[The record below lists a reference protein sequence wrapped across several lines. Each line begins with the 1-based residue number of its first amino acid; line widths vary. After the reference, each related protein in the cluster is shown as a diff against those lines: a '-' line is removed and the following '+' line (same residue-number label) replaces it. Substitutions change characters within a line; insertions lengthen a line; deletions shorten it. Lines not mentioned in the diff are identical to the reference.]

1 MQKCFFA
8 RVATALALAV
18 LPLTLFSKTDSVP
31 AGFIPVEYIESTGTQ
46 FINTLLTAGNSMSLD
61 MQIETT
67 GTTSGERAFFG
78 TTWSVNQYLLFSQGG
93 YFKFAGD
100 GAAICAIDANTP
112 YTITAGGGKVTVLNE
127 KTGVESSVSGKN
139 FGGGSGWCIFAHN
152 RAPDNEKGIFRLRS
166 AKVWMEDELVRD
178 FHPCYTNTA
187 DGGEVIGLYDTAN
200 DVFYTNAG
208 TGVFLRGAEV
218 ADTILVTGSPIAV
231 GTPVSTRLSGYGKYP
246 FAPGETVTTTV
257 TDETGTDGST
267 RWTLRGWTLI
277 EKLADG
283 TVVATTSSDESNKTT
298 CSVTCRQG
306 CLYELDWKW
315 KVEHLVTVSADVG
328 LTASA
333 SAQWVEHGDSVT
345 LTATAAGDKDFVRWT
360 GDVTGVD
367 ALSPTF
373 TTTVTGP
380 MTLAA
385 KTPAAVYY
393 VAPDSTGKGSSWADA
408 FGSIQDAVTAA
419 GTAADGAIVY
429 LKAGNYFQTA
439 AVTATGVGPLTI
451 RGGYTG
457 EGLAT
462 GGTTVVARENGA
474 AQCNLFSF
482 SGSTVTLDSLVIS
495 NGYTAS
501 VYYGQGVALMNAC
514 TASLVNC
521 RFLDNGNGNVD
532 ADSDHFGGA
541 VGIQNGKIRIV
552 DCEFARNTYHDSG
565 SNVKPLGG
573 AVGMTGDANSSIL
586 IRNCSFSKNWT
597 RSVHARA
604 SGGGAIGFR
613 NVPSVRV
620 ENCTFDGN
628 YARTWGSGGDL
639 HGGGQP
645 GPYGGVAHI
654 SGVARAE
661 FSDCLFRTNWLAE
674 ARLGVFV
681 GNGGLIYLTGSTL
694 VMNRCASYMAG
705 YSGYASNTGVGNCSC
720 GDISVRGGSSLYMTN
735 VLLGAT
741 YNGYAIV
748 NDGGRVEAVNCTIA
762 GTKGFTTYRTS
773 HAYVQNSGS
782 ASFRNCILWNNHDG
796 DMTISSGDEPVFE
809 YCVTQSAHAGP
820 GNTTDDPLFGDEV
833 YFHPQ
838 SKAGRYDGGWFDG
851 GSWVT
856 TDEATSAAI
865 DAGDPDI
872 PYADEPQPNLYRVNI
887 GYDGGTAVASKSVVG
902 SAPVPAEN
910 TLGIY
915 AYEATDISPDGATL
929 RADVNST
936 GGGANPTVTVAWD
949 TEDKGMTLAGWT
961 NSQTLGEQAPWSH
974 ATYRL
979 SGVTGTIYYRF
990 FATNAGGTAV
1000 SDPVRSFAVAVLPT
1014 IVYDTD
1020 ENPVSHRYHL
1030 SARVNA
1036 TLSSDGGSPTT
1047 VRVRWWPT
1055 DDAGRVTLTQANFGL
1070 PIDSGSAV
1078 AVDLTGLEA
1087 GVSYTYEL
1095 LAENGAGVVT
1105 LARKVFT
1112 TVPKTTPLVLYA
1124 GSAMTGRGDGDGA
1137 ANAAGDL
1144 QALLDSAVYS
1154 GDEIRILAGTN
1165 TLTAAL
1171 VVKNNPGLV
1180 IRGGYTGVGED
1191 RSGVT
1196 VLRRDPAG
1204 SRKMR
1209 ILEVSASTITL
1220 DSLTI
1225 SDARYSYPGTFYAQG
1240 VALLGGCDTTITN
1253 CTFLRNG
1260 SGMSSEGDVPS
1271 YGGAIGAQNGT
1282 LRVYDSTFEGNCV
1295 QGGGGKINGLG
1306 GAIGMTGTT
1315 GSSADIRRCSFTANF
1330 TQSVH
1335 SRDYGGGALGFRSV
1349 PDINIEGCTFRTN
1362 FCRQSSGSGSH
1373 TGQPFPHGGTF
1384 YIYDSANVRISDCTV
1399 LGSWSSQYQSAQ
1411 YNSFGG
1417 TAWFQSSTVAM
1428 NRVVVYGAG
1437 YNEYAASTDVGG
1449 HVSGSIDIS
1458 GGALYMTNVLNGA
1471 LYSGPALAA
1480 YNSAK
1485 VEAVNCTFA
1494 GARGLRNKPGYGYV
1508 QVKASATFRNCIFW
1522 NNKAGDFQFV
1532 DGTQP
1537 VFDYCITETLRDGR
1551 GNTTNDP
1558 LFGDEVYFHPQSK
1571 AGRYDGGWFDGGS
1584 WVTTDEATSAAIDAG
1599 HPNISYAD
1607 EPQPNLSRVNIGYD
1621 GGTETASK
1629 SVCGTDPVVKDDEL
1643 MIFAYAATGEGAE
1656 GATVSAHVASTG
1668 GAENP
1673 NVKVVWGDSDKGANS
1688 VSDWGANVAD
1698 LGVREPWALVE
1709 YRIAGITGY
1718 NTVWYRF
1725 VAENAK
1731 GVVWS
1736 DPVRSFK
1743 IAKPPTIAYADDA
1756 DVVTHLYRTGARIHA
1771 NLADNGGVDTI
1782 VRLIY
1787 WPVADYSAP
1796 VTVVVN
1802 DGLACPLGPVTI
1814 ATDELTPGTEYA
1826 YVIEAENSV
1835 DVVRLAEKRF
1845 TTVAD
1850 AAKLTLVG
1858 GPANVGHGDG
1868 ATFDHPSGE
1877 LQMLLDALYRP
1888 GDELLL
1894 MEGTNIVADTLLVS
1908 NHEGLLIK
1916 GGYTAGGETREGV
1929 SMIRRNSA
1937 LPKPHRVFTVTAS
1950 KIGFDQVTV
1959 SEGQYNEGGDC
1970 YGMGVALLSGC
1981 NAAFTNCVFRNNG
1994 CNDTNEKM
2002 TYGAAIGAQNGT
2014 LEIVDCVF
2022 TNNSVKGGGN
2032 NVRPCGGA
2040 VGATGA
2046 RVRITGSTFT
2056 RNWVQHVHARYYG
2069 GGALGFRG
2077 CPSVEIDHCTFLTNW
2092 SYSGGSGNNGY
2103 YTPQKDH
2110 GPYGGTI
2117 YFGNATAATIADCTF
2132 RGGWNASYNSDT
2144 PTWGWG
2150 GVLCVADRAKV
2161 ALVRTKF
2168 LGTGACDSW
2177 YTAAPHFCSGSI
2189 DVKDSG
2195 SALYMTNVLHA
2206 GAVRGPC
2213 LGNNGGTIDAV
2224 NCTFAGAIGE
2234 GSQPSAAYVQYGSS
2248 GVTTF
2253 RNCIVWGNKGG
2264 YLYAGNGGTP
2274 TATYCDLQGTDPDA
2288 EKGIISAD
2296 PRFRNPSVYDYSLRS
2311 RSPCGNAG
2319 DKTGIPRTE
2328 KDIDGNP
2335 RYKGKIDMGCYES
2348 RGDPFCI
2355 RIY

>member
-1 MQKCFFA
+1 MKKLMVAVGACVCALGAFA
-8 RVATALALAV
+8 TQIYKPTCGEWPKGYTKFDYLESSGKQYIDTGIAPKATTRVVFGFAYT
-18 LPLTLFSKTDSVP
+18 TVP
-31 AGFIPVEYIESTGTQ
+31 TS
-46 FINTLLTAGNSMSLD
+46 NSY
-61 MQIETT
+61 
-67 GTTSGERAFFG
+67 SGWGSA
-78 TTWSVNQYLLFSQGG
+78 NSQGA
-93 YFKFAGD
+93 FLF
-100 GAAICAIDANTP
+100 GA
-112 YTITAGGGKVTVLNE
+112 
-127 KTGVESSVSGKN
+127 
-139 FGGGSGWCIFAHN
+139 GGSGNFTSIVSSNWKGTDTGVSVDQGDHVMDLVSGSQKLDGNEYGTTTIGNTDTASSEQTMYLFAGHVEWSPYVN
-152 RAPDNEKGIFRLRS
+152 YYMSVRVYGCEIYDGENLVRNFVPCTDDQGVPCLYDFVTKMPFYNKGTGSF
-166 AKVWMEDELVRD
+166 VVGNVVRD
-178 FHPCYTNTA
+178 FVQVSGLPENFTIDGKPVYGTNEATNGQEFTFAAPEGQIVHPT
-187 DGGEVIGLYDTAN
+187 
-200 DVFYTNAG
+200 
-208 TGVFLRGAEV
+208 
-218 ADTILVTGSPIAV
+218 
-231 GTPVSTRLSGYGKYP
+231 
-246 FAPGETVTTTV
+246 
-257 TDETGTDGST
+257 
-267 RWTLRGWTLI
+267 
-277 EKLADG
+277 G
-283 TVVATTSSDESNKTT
+283 TVVRCTGWKLYDWETKGLICESDENNKFR
-298 CSVTCRQG
+298 CSLT
-306 CLYELDWKW
+306 YERPVNLVWQW
-315 KVEHLVTVSADVG
+315 KVRYRVTVSADEG

-345 LTATAAGDKDFVRWT
+345 LTATSAGDKDFVRWT

-393 VAPDSTGKGSSWADA
+393 VAPNGKGKGSSWADA

-597 RSVHARA
+597 RSIHARER
-604 SGGGAIGFR
+604 GGGAIGFR

-628 YARTWGSGGDL
+628 YARTSSGGDL
-639 HGGGQP
+639 HRGGQP

-674 ARLGVFV
+674 GRLGVFV

-705 YSGYASNTGVGNCSC
+705 YSGYASNTYVGNYSC

-796 DMTISSGDEPVFE
+796 DMNISSGDEPVFE

-979 SGVTGTIYYRF
+979 SGVKGTIYYRF

-1020 ENPVSHRYHL
+1020 ENPVSHRYHH

-1047 VRVRWWPT
+1047 VCVRWWPT

-1070 PIDSGSAV
+1070 PINSGSAV

-1095 LAENGAGVVT
+1095 LAENSAGVVT
-1105 LARKVFT
+1105 LATKVFT

-1144 QALLDSAVYS
+1144 QALLDSAVCS

-1225 SDARYSYPGTFYAQG
+1225 SDARYSYPYTFYAQG

-1271 YGGAIGAQNGT
+1271 YGGAIGAENGT

-1295 QGGGGKINGLG
+1295 QGGGGNINGLG

-1335 SRDYGGGALGFRSV
+1335 SRDYGGGALGFLSV

-1362 FCRQSSGSGSH
+1362 FCRQASGSSSH
-1373 TGQPFPHGGTF
+1373 TGQGFPHGGTF
-1384 YIYDSANVRISDCTV
+1384 YIQDSANVRISDCTV

-1449 HVSGSIDIS
+1449 HVSGSIDVS

-1480 YNSAK
+1480 YNSAM

-1522 NNKAGDFQFV
+1522 NNQAGDFQFV

-1558 LFGDEVYFHPQSK
+1558 FFADEVYFHPQSK

-1599 HPNISYAD
+1599 NPFIPYAD

-1731 GVVWS
+1731 GVVVWS

-1835 DVVRLAEKRF
+1835 EVVRLAEKRF

-1868 ATFDHPSGE
+1868 ATFEHPSGE

-1959 SEGQYNEGGDC
+1959 SEGQYNEGGGDC

-1994 CNDTNEKM
+1994 CNDTNEKT

-2022 TNNSVKGGGN
+2022 TNNSVKGGGH
-2032 NVRPCGGA
+2032 NVYPCGGA

-2056 RNWVQHVHARYYG
+2056 RNWVQHIHARYWG

-2092 SYSGGSGNNGY
+2092 SYSGGSGNNSY

-2177 YTAAPHFCSGSI
+2177 YTAKPDFCSGSI

-2264 YLYAGNGGTP
+2264 YLYEGNGGTP

>member
-1 MQKCFFA
+1 MPC
-8 RVATALALAV
+8 
-18 LPLTLFSKTDSVP
+18 TDDQGVP
-31 AGFIPVEYIESTGTQ
+31 CLYDFVTKMPFYNKGTGS
-46 FINTLLTAGNSMSLD
+46 FVVGN
-61 MQIETT
+61 
-67 GTTSGERAFFG
+67 
-78 TTWSVNQYLLFSQGG
+78 V
-93 YFKFAGD
+93 
-100 GAAICAIDANTP
+100 
-112 YTITAGGGKVTVLNE
+112 
-127 KTGVESSVSGKN
+127 
-139 FGGGSGWCIFAHN
+139 
-152 RAPDNEKGIFRLRS
+152 
-166 AKVWMEDELVRD
+166 VRD
-178 FHPCYTNTA
+178 FVQVSGLPANLTIDGEPVYGVNEATKGQEFTFAAPEGQIVHPT
-187 DGGEVIGLYDTAN
+187 
-200 DVFYTNAG
+200 
-208 TGVFLRGAEV
+208 
-218 ADTILVTGSPIAV
+218 
-231 GTPVSTRLSGYGKYP
+231 
-246 FAPGETVTTTV
+246 
-257 TDETGTDGST
+257 
-267 RWTLRGWTLI
+267 
-277 EKLADG
+277 G
-283 TVVATTSSDESNKTT
+283 TVVRCTGWKIYDWETKGLICESDENNKFL
-298 CSVTCRQG
+298 CSLT
-306 CLYELDWKW
+306 YERPVNLVWQW
-315 KVEHLVTVSADVG
+315 EVRYRVTVSADEG

-345 LTATAAGDKDFVRWT
+345 LTATSAGDKDFVRWT

-393 VAPDSTGKGSSWADA
+393 VAPNGKGKGSSWADA

-457 EGLAT
+457 KGLAT

-501 VYYGQGVALMNAC
+501 VSYGQGVALMNAC

-628 YARTWGSGGDL
+628 YARTWSDGNDL

-645 GPYGGVAHI
+645 GPYGGVAHF

-674 ARLGVFV
+674 GRLGVFV

-705 YSGYASNTGVGNCSC
+705 YSGYASNTYVGNYSC

-796 DMTISSGDEPVFE
+796 DMNISSGDEPVFE

-833 YFHPQ
+833 YFHLQ

-865 DAGDPDI
+865 DAGNPFI
-872 PYADEPQPNLYRVNI
+872 P
-887 GYDGGTAVASKSVVG
+887 
-902 SAPVPAEN
+902 
-910 TLGIY
+910 
-915 AYEATDISPDGATL
+915 
-929 RADVNST
+929 
-936 GGGANPTVTVAWD
+936 
-949 TEDKGMTLAGWT
+949 
-961 NSQTLGEQAPWSH
+961 
-974 ATYRL
+974 
-979 SGVTGTIYYRF
+979 
-990 FATNAGGTAV
+990 
-1000 SDPVRSFAVAVLPT
+1000 
-1014 IVYDTD
+1014 
-1020 ENPVSHRYHL
+1020 
-1030 SARVNA
+1030 
-1036 TLSSDGGSPTT
+1036 
-1047 VRVRWWPT
+1047 
-1055 DDAGRVTLTQANFGL
+1055 
-1070 PIDSGSAV
+1070 
-1078 AVDLTGLEA
+1078 
-1087 GVSYTYEL
+1087 
-1095 LAENGAGVVT
+1095 
-1105 LARKVFT
+1105 
-1112 TVPKTTPLVLYA
+1112 
-1124 GSAMTGRGDGDGA
+1124 
-1137 ANAAGDL
+1137 
-1144 QALLDSAVYS
+1144 
-1154 GDEIRILAGTN
+1154 
-1165 TLTAAL
+1165 
-1171 VVKNNPGLV
+1171 
-1180 IRGGYTGVGED
+1180 
-1191 RSGVT
+1191 
-1196 VLRRDPAG
+1196 
-1204 SRKMR
+1204 
-1209 ILEVSASTITL
+1209 
-1220 DSLTI
+1220 
-1225 SDARYSYPGTFYAQG
+1225 
-1240 VALLGGCDTTITN
+1240 
-1253 CTFLRNG
+1253 
-1260 SGMSSEGDVPS
+1260 
-1271 YGGAIGAQNGT
+1271 
-1282 LRVYDSTFEGNCV
+1282 
-1295 QGGGGKINGLG
+1295 
-1306 GAIGMTGTT
+1306 
-1315 GSSADIRRCSFTANF
+1315 
-1330 TQSVH
+1330 
-1335 SRDYGGGALGFRSV
+1335 
-1349 PDINIEGCTFRTN
+1349 
-1362 FCRQSSGSGSH
+1362 
-1373 TGQPFPHGGTF
+1373 
-1384 YIYDSANVRISDCTV
+1384 
-1399 LGSWSSQYQSAQ
+1399 
-1411 YNSFGG
+1411 
-1417 TAWFQSSTVAM
+1417 
-1428 NRVVVYGAG
+1428 
-1437 YNEYAASTDVGG
+1437 
-1449 HVSGSIDIS
+1449 
-1458 GGALYMTNVLNGA
+1458 
-1471 LYSGPALAA
+1471 
-1480 YNSAK
+1480 
-1485 VEAVNCTFA
+1485 
-1494 GARGLRNKPGYGYV
+1494 
-1508 QVKASATFRNCIFW
+1508 
-1522 NNKAGDFQFV
+1522 
-1532 DGTQP
+1532 
-1537 VFDYCITETLRDGR
+1537 
-1551 GNTTNDP
+1551 
-1558 LFGDEVYFHPQSK
+1558 
-1571 AGRYDGGWFDGGS
+1571 
-1584 WVTTDEATSAAIDAG
+1584 
-1599 HPNISYAD
+1599 YAD

-1673 NVKVVWGDSDKGANS
+1673 NVKVVWGDSDKGTNS
-1688 VSDWGANVAD
+1688 VSYWGANVAD

-1731 GVVWS
+1731 GVVVWS

-1835 DVVRLAEKRF
+1835 KVVRLAEKRF

-1959 SEGQYNEGGDC
+1959 SEGQYNEGGGDC

-1994 CNDTNEKM
+1994 CNDTNEKT

-2056 RNWVQHVHARYYG
+2056 RNWVQHIHARYWG

-2092 SYSGGSGNNGY
+2092 SYSGGSGNNSY

-2177 YTAAPHFCSGSI
+2177 YTAKPHFCSGSI

-2234 GSQPSAAYVQYGSS
+2234 GSQPSAAYVQYGSE

-2264 YLYAGNGGTP
+2264 YLYEGNGGTP